1 LKELEQ
7 ASETPTEE
15 AAALGLPVRAGHTS
29 IRRLRGVWPF
39 LGPAFVASVAY
50 IDPGNFA
57 TNIAGGSEFG
67 YRLLWVI
74 LTANLMAILIQI
86 LSAKLGIATGRG
98 LARVCRDEFPK
109 PVAYGLWVIA
119 ELVAMSTDLAEV
131 LGAAI
136 GFNLLFG
143 LGLLPASLLTGLFA
157 FGVLYLHKYGHRPVE
172 YIIMAFVAIVGLCYA
187 AEIFL
192 THPPVGPIL
201 HGMFT
206 PYAKG
211 HALYLAIGILGATVM
226 PHVVYLHSDLTKSR
240 IPHHD
245 DAQAKRL
252 FRFEVLDVAIAMNGA
267 WFVNS
272 AMLIMAAA
280 VFWAHGLQVSSLQDA
295 AATLKPLAGPLAG
308 LLFGISLLASGLSS
322 STVGTMAGQ
331 GIMEGF
337 LGYRIPLFLRRG
349 ISLIPALVV
358 IAIGLDPLRILVL
371 SQVFLSF
378 GLPFA
383 VVPLVWFTTRR
394 RLMGGLTNRP
404 LTTVAAVV
412 VVAIIVTLNAA
423 LLLQL
428 LIG

>member
-1 LKELEQ
+1 
-7 ASETPTEE
+7 
-15 AAALGLPVRAGHTS
+15 
-29 IRRLRGVWPF
+29 
-39 LGPAFVASVAY
+39 
-50 IDPGNFA
+50 
-57 TNIAGGSEFG
+57 
-67 YRLLWVI
+67 
-74 LTANLMAILIQI
+74 
-86 LSAKLGIATGRG
+86 
-98 LARVCRDEFPK
+98 
-109 PVAYGLWVIA
+109 
-119 ELVAMSTDLAEV
+119 
-131 LGAAI
+131 
-136 GFNLLFG
+136 
-143 LGLLPASLLTGLFA
+143 
-157 FGVLYLHKYGHRPVE
+157 
-172 YIIMAFVAIVGLCYA
+172 
-187 AEIFL
+187 
-192 THPPVGPIL
+192 
-201 HGMFT
+201 MFT
-206 PYAKG
+206 PYVKG

-226 PHVVYLHSDLTKSR
+226 PHVVFLHSDLTKSR
-240 IPHHD
+240 IAHHD

-280 VFWAHGLQVSSLQDA
+280 VFWAHGLTVSSLQDA
-295 AATLKPLAGPLAG
+295 ARTLGPIAGPLAG
-308 LLFGISLLASGLSS
+308 VLFGVSLLASGLSS

-371 SQVFLSF
+371 SQVVLSF

-383 VVPLVWFTTRR
+383 VAPLVWFTTRR
-394 RLMGGLTNRP
+394 RLMGALTNRP
-404 LTTVAAVV
+404 LTTVAAAV

>member
-1 LKELEQ
+1 
-7 ASETPTEE
+7 
-15 AAALGLPVRAGHTS
+15 
-29 IRRLRGVWPF
+29 
-39 LGPAFVASVAY
+39 VAY
-50 IDPGNFA
+50 
-57 TNIAGGSEFG
+57 T
-67 YRLLWVI
+67 
-74 LTANLMAILIQI
+74 
-86 LSAKLGIATGRG
+86 
-98 LARVCRDEFPK
+98 
-109 PVAYGLWVIA
+109 LWVIA

-136 GFNLLFG
+136 GFNLVFGFG
-143 LGLLPASLLTGLFA
+143 LFPAALLTGVFA
-157 FGVLYLHKYGHRPVE
+157 FGVLYLHKYGHRPIE
-172 YIIMAFVAIVGLCYA
+172 YVIMALVAVVGLCYA
-187 AEIFL
+187 AELFF
-192 THPPVGPIL
+192 TRPPAGLIL

-206 PYAKG
+206 PYVKG

-226 PHVVYLHSDLTKSR
+226 PHVVFLHSDLTKSR

-280 VFWAHGLQVSSLQDA
+280 VFWAHGLTVSSLQDA
-295 AATLKPLAGPLAG
+295 ARTLGPIAGPLAG
-308 LLFGISLLASGLSS
+308 LLFGVSLLASGLSS

-358 IAIGLDPLRILVL
+358 IAIGLNPLRILVL
-371 SQVFLSF
+371 SQVVLSF

-383 VVPLVWFTTRR
+383 VAPLVWFTTRK
-394 RLMGGLTNRP
+394 RLMGALTNRP